1 MKISLTNKS
10 KFSQR
15 VSILPPTT
23 PFFKIKYTR
32 RGAIPQGLSETIILS
47 FTPQTYCYYYDYIRI
62 ICEGDKLMIPIHAFP
77 RMNVHLKDYVPR
89 NLDFG
94 NVPINTQQNKDI
106 ILKNIIDVGFEFELI
121 PVSTC
126 DEIKIEPMYGEIQ
139 PLWNKNITISFN
151 PKSNG
156 IFKSEYKF
164 VMSEFDYQ
172 PVMVTIFG
180 CCNVF
185 DRVLNENIIKH
196 MKKLKPEREEKDHI
210 KLMSLSITN
219 KNIQPVH
226 SQSIIEVSY
235 HL

>member
-77 RMNVHLKDYVPR
+77 RMNVHLKEYVPK
-89 NLDFG
+89 NIDFG
-94 NVPINTQQNKDI
+94 NVPINTRQNKEI
-106 ILKNIIDVGFEFELI
+106 ILKNIIDVGFEFEVI
-121 PVSTC
+121 PISTC
-126 DEIKIEPMYGEIQ
+126 DEIKIEPMYGEIE

-151 PKSNG
+151 PKSYG

-196 MKKLKPEREEKDHI
+196 MKKLKPGSEEKDHI
-210 KLMSLSITN
+210 KLMSLSTFN
-219 KNIQPVH
+219 KNIQHVFN
-226 SQSIIEVSY
+226 QSIIEVSY
-235 HL
+235 YL